1 MRLSKTLAFAALVN
15 EGASSRVVS
24 ANFHRVQ
31 FPVDPVQ
38 ITRRGDTLNLAAI
51 NNITGGGY
59 YSELYIGTP
68 GQKTLLHLD
77 TGSSDTWIVDK
88 QADLCTSRS
97 LQGQLGEGCVKPVD
111 SSASSTF
118 KVVSRNGFDITYL
131 DGRNIRGDYI
141 QDTVS
146 FDGKTTTNQQ
156 LGFATQTVKGSGLM
170 GLGFSENVSSRR
182 RYPTILD
189 SMVAQGHIGRKAF
202 SMWLND
208 LSSSEGTV
216 LFGGV
221 DTEKYVGT
229 LTTLPL
235 VEDLNS
241 GSITSYSIAMTGVAV
256 ETPDERVVQM
266 TADSFNAT
274 TILDSGS
281 TVCLFPERLTK
292 SIWAKFGVVDAGYGL
307 IDCKWRGAMGE
318 GHFID
323 FDLVR
328 VKIRVPLEE
337 MVLDNLDRIMDQLDD
352 LTPFDRTC
360 MFGIQNSAL
369 FDVTSSRFAILGD
382 TFLRSAY
389 VVYDETNQ
397 QVGIAQANLNSSRSN
412 IIELRANGSALP
424 TATGVASQVT
434 TPAPTR
440 TARGDATRLVSTASS
455 TPTAGEPESA
465 ASHHSAPSSGP
476 EGLFAVLAMAVFTAT
491 GAMLL
496 AD

>member
-1 MRLSKTLAFAALVN
+1 M
-15 EGASSRVVS
+15 
-24 ANFHRVQ
+24 Q
-31 FPVDPVQ
+31 FGL
-38 ITRRGDTLNLAAI
+38 RNL
-51 NNITGGGY
+51 
-59 YSELYIGTP
+59 
-68 GQKTLLHLD
+68 
-77 TGSSDTWIVDK
+77 
-88 QADLCTSRS
+88 
-97 LQGQLGEGCVKPVD
+97 
-111 SSASSTF
+111 SASSLTAH
-118 KVVSRNGFDITYL
+118 Y
-131 DGRNIRGDYI
+131 
-141 QDTVS
+141 
-146 FDGKTTTNQQ
+146 
-156 LGFATQTVKGSGLM
+156 
-170 GLGFSENVSSRR
+170 FS
-182 RYPTILD
+182 
-189 SMVAQGHIGRKAF
+189 Q
-202 SMWLND
+202 ND

-235 VEDLNS
+235 VEDPNS

-256 ETPDERVVQM
+256 ETPDEKLVQM

-323 FDLVR
+323 FDLAR

-360 MFGIQNSAL
+360 MFGIQNSAI

-412 IIELRANGSALP
+412 IIELRADGSALP

-440 TARGDATRLVSTASS
+440 TASGGATHLVSTASS
-455 TPTAGEPESA
+455 TPTAGESKSA
-465 ASHHSAPSSGP
+465 ASHHSAPSLGSG
-476 EGLFAVLAMAVFTAT
+476 GLFAVLVMAVFTAT
-491 GAMLL
+491 GTMLL
-496 AD
+496 TG

>member
-1 MRLSKTLAFAALVN
+1 MQLSKTLAFAALLN
-15 EGASSRVVS
+15 EGASSKVVS
-24 ANFHRVQ
+24 ANLHRVQ
-31 FPVDPVQ
+31 LPVDLVQ
-38 ITRRGDTLNLAAI
+38 ITRRGDTLDLAAI

-59 YSELYIGTP
+59 YSEVYIGTP
-68 GQKTLLHLD
+68 GQKTLVHLD
-77 TGSSDTWIVDK
+77 TGSSDTWVVDK
-88 QADLCTSRS
+88 QADLCISRS
-97 LQGQLGEGCVKPVD
+97 LQSQVGGGCVKPID

-118 KVVSRNGFDITYL
+118 KVVSRNGFDIRYL
-131 DGRNIRGDYI
+131 DGRNMRGDYI

-146 FDGKTTTNQQ
+146 FNGKTITNQQ
-156 LGFATQTVKGSGLM
+156 LGFATQTVKGLGFM
-170 GLGFSENVSSRR
+170 GLGFSEGVSSRR

-208 LSSSEGTV
+208 LSSSEGTI

-235 VEDLNS
+235 VEDPNS
-241 GSITSYSIAMTGVAV
+241 GSITSYRIAMTGVTV
-256 ETPDERVVQM
+256 ETPDGKLVQM
-266 TADSFNAT
+266 TADSFNVST
-274 TILDSGS
+274 LLDSGA
-281 TVCLFPERLTK
+281 TVCLLPERLTK

-307 IDCKWRGAMGE
+307 IDCKWRGTMGE

-323 FDLVR
+323 FDLAR

-360 MFGIQNSAL
+360 MFGIQNNAI
-369 FDVTSSRFAILGD
+369 FDVTGSRFIILGD

-397 QVGIAQANLNSSRSN
+397 QAGIAQANLNSSQSN
-412 IIELRANGSALP
+412 IIELRADGSALP

-434 TPAPTR
+434 TPAPAR
-440 TARGDATRLVSTASS
+440 TANREATDLVSTASS
-455 TPTAGEPESA
+455 MPTAGESKSA
-465 ASHHSAPSSGP
+465 ASHHSAPSLGSD
-476 EGLFAVLAMAVFTAT
+476 GLFAVLAMVAFTAM

-496 AD
+496 EG